1 KAPAKKGTTDNAK
14 SEKALVPQVELAP
27 RSTAS
32 VAPSIPIPVR
42 EVERVPTLDERAHT
56 IDARLRSQSADFLSQ
71 YDENVDM
78 SWIYHDTAL
87 EGVVYTFTELTTAFR
102 SNEVTVVDSSVM
114 PIYDAIRRHKAAI
127 AFARDLAGRKRFTVN
142 VDLLKELHSL
152 FCPDDGDAK
161 MVKYRRE
168 IPQHRMYFHDYA
180 APDKIAHR
188 VRVTLDWLAD
198 PETKKNVS
206 PLRIAAKAHYDLARV
221 YPFSN
226 SSGKIARLIMNIILM
241 RNGLPPAIIHA
252 TERQR
257 YYETLKAPTAASL
270 VQMLEDT
277 LNNSLLS
284 IQKMLDDRTQRG
296 GD

>member
-1 KAPAKKGTTDNAK
+1 M
-14 SEKALVPQVELAP
+14 
-27 RSTAS
+27 
-32 VAPSIPIPVR
+32 APSIPIPVR

-127 AFARDLAGRKRFTVN
+127 AFARELAGRKRFTVN

-168 IPQHRMYFHDYA
+168 IPQHRMYFHEYA

-188 VRVTLDWLAD
+188 VRLTLDWLAD

-206 PLRIAAKAHYDLARV
+206 PLRIAAKAHYDLACV
-221 YPFSN
+221 YPFAK

-257 YYETLKAPTAASL
+257 YYETLKAPTAANL

-284 IQKMLDDRTQRG
+284 IQKMLDDRSQRG